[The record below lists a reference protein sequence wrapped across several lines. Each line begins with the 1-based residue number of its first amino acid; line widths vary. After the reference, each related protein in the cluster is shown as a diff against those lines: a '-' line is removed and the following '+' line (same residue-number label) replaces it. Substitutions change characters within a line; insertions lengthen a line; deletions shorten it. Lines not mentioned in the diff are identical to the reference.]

1 MQLTKTFFISLLAI
15 TTWATVNCQQDEIT
29 GEEKY
34 QPILYH
40 RIALGGWM
48 VSSLVTSSTMYSV
61 IFLYRKVA
69 MKLLMTTFLMSMPCI
84 SSFVSSNPVEHA
96 Q

>member
-40 RIALGGWM
+40 RIGWM
-48 VSSLVTSSTMYSV
+48 DG
-61 IFLYRKVA
+61 I
-69 MKLLMTTFLMSMPCI
+69 I
-84 SSFVSSNPVEHA
+84 SRDKFHYV
-96 Q
+96 